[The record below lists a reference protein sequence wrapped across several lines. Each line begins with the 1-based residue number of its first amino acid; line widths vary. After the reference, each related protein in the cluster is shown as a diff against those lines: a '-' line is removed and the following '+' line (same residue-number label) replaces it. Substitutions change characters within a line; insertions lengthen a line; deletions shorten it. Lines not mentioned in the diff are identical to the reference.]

1 MKVKKDWWL
10 ANSLVNIISGIYFI
24 ISRASVGMLS
34 AGLFIGGI
42 NILIG
47 VALLQ
52 KSKIAFW
59 VVLIMNGFGLLST
72 LNNLS
77 KQPGNYLP
85 MIVNVIA
92 FAFAIMLWQQIRK
105 EEKKK

>member
-1 MKVKKDWWL
+1 MKIKKDWWL
-10 ANSLVNIISGIYFI
+10 VNSILNIIVGLNFI
-24 ISRASVGMLS
+24 ITRASLGMLS
-34 AGLFIGGI
+34 GGLFIGGI

-59 VVLIMNGFGLLST
+59 VVLITNGFGLLSA

-85 MIVNVIA
+85 IIINGTA
-92 FAFAIMLWQQIRK
+92 FAFAIMLWQQIKK